1 MAGTK
6 AQRKSPADLGWA
18 NSNNRSQQNVEEVQ
32 IFVKEVVDMLIE
44 ERAWRIDFQNIAN
57 DLETFSQK
65 GT

>member
-1 MAGTK
+1 
-6 AQRKSPADLGWA
+6 
-18 NSNNRSQQNVEEVQ
+18 VEEVQ

-44 ERAWRIDFQNIAN
+44 ERAWRIDFQNISN